1 MKKRELFWFPYK
13 ICFCYSV
20 LLFVFFRSVVL
31 LCLLLSV
38 LYVLD
43 IWYSFGRDDNESL
56 NVSNHLLHLNSN
68 ICLDLLGVIVSIILS
83 ARLRCFLLACDWC
96 LYVSCCQLGCH
107 VSLFF
112 PFPQIESVFWCFF
125 PDMYLSKCAS
135 GDYIIWR
142 KIWSRSWNGC
152 FLILLAFLFMCI
164 SCLPCIKILYWQLLR
179 FLRSFIMCL
188 KKKCSFLACCS

>member
-1 MKKRELFWFPYK
+1 MCCVSQFICNFYNVMNACWKKESYFGSHIRYA
-13 ICFCYSV
+13 SV
-20 LLFVFFRSVVL
+20 LLSFVICFFRPVL
-31 LCLLLSV
+31 VLYLLHNDVWLLSV

-112 PFPQIESVFWCFF
+112 SISSDWVRLLVFF
-125 PDMYLSKCAS
+125 
-135 GDYIIWR
+135 
-142 KIWSRSWNGC
+142 SWYV
-152 FLILLAFLFMCI
+152 
-164 SCLPCIKILYWQLLR
+164 P
-179 FLRSFIMCL
+179 
-188 KKKCSFLACCS
+188 